1 MNELDLLSIKSGYL
15 PTINASASYGSNT
28 ASSHFSDFFDFG
40 SRWFPY
46 SLVGVSINVPIF
58 DGFNKHYRAQ
68 QSKISAIKTEN
79 TISQTKMLI
88 DAQLAQSNTGVQNSL
103 DRLNT
108 QRRNYDLATEVSR
121 VTKIKYQ
128 QGVGS
133 NIEVTNAE
141 AALKEAQTNYYAALY
156 DLLIAKVD
164 LDVASGSLLIE

>member
-1 MNELDLLSIKSGYL
+1 
-15 PTINASASYGSNT
+15 
-28 ASSHFSDFFDFG
+28 
-40 SRWFPY
+40 
-46 SLVGVSINVPIF
+46 
-58 DGFNKHYRAQ
+58 
-68 QSKISAIKTEN
+68 
-79 TISQTKMLI
+79 MLI

-164 LDVASGSLLIE
+164 LDVASGSLLTE